1 MSAIARSEL
10 SFADAPG
17 ERAAL
22 ERFIAERFLLA
33 HGARIGHFCAHLLG
47 LRDALGRWQAAAG
60 YTPAVSGR
68 LYLEHYLDRPVE
80 EALAVAAGERIARER
95 VAEVG
100 NLATAAAGMG
110 RLLIPAIGRH
120 LYRHGYRWVAFTAT
134 RELRNAF
141 RRLRLEPLELAP
153 ALAARLPDGGAAWGS
168 YYAHNP
174 SVMAGRIATCL
185 RCCEGP

>member
-10 SFADAPG
+10 SFADTPG

-22 ERFIAERFLLA
+22 ERFIAERFFLA

-47 LRDALGRWQAAAG
+47 LRDPLGRWQAAAG
-60 YTPAVSGR
+60 YTPASSGR
-68 LYLEHYLDRPVE
+68 LFLEHYLDRPVE
-80 EALAVAAGERIARER
+80 QALAAAAGERIPREAL
-95 VAEVG
+95 AEVG

-110 RLLIPAIGRH
+110 RALIPAIGRH
-120 LYRHGYRWVAFTAT
+120 LHRLGYRWVAFTAT

-153 ALAARLPDGGAAWGS
+153 AAAARLPDGGAAWGS
-168 YYAHNP
+168 YYAHDP
-174 SVMAGRIATCL
+174 SVMAGRIAACL
-185 RCCEGP
+185 RCCEET

>member
-1 MSAIARSEL
+1 MSVIARSDL

-33 HGARIGHFCAHLLG
+33 HGARIVHFCAHLLG
-47 LRDALGRWQAAAG
+47 LRDSHGRWQAAAG
-60 YTPAVSGR
+60 YTPAASSR

-80 EALAVAAGERIARER
+80 EMLAAAAGERIAREA

-110 RLLIPAIGRH
+110 RALIPAIGRH
-120 LYRHGYRWVAFTAT
+120 LHRLGYRWVAFTAT

-141 RRLRLEPLELAP
+141 RRLRLEPVELAP
-153 ALAARLPDGGAAWGS
+153 ALAARLPDGGAAWGR
-168 YYAHNP
+168 YYAHQP
-174 SVMAGRIATCL
+174 SVLAGRIAACL
-185 RCCEGP
+185 RCAEDA